1 MAVVPVSLG
10 DPLMA
15 MEHKIDVRGKVGED
29 WHEADL
35 CQREIASNLR
45 MRHRAKDNHIQCDGY
60 EGGEI

>member
-1 MAVVPVSLG
+1 MV
-10 DPLMA
+10 

-60 EGGEI
+60 EGGET